1 MLPLMQ
7 VIMQTMTIFW
17 KINAHMIVE
26 ATSEVIEQSNLEFL
40 MLIKVCSLKS
50 EGLQLSK
57 VLGTL

>member
-1 MLPLMQ
+1 
-7 VIMQTMTIFW
+7 
-17 KINAHMIVE
+17 MIVE